1 MVSPIAPFS
10 YSNGSEPNL
19 QVGAILVAAMVQD
32 YPSSSPI
39 IFEIESKKGLSPDQ
53 IEEGKATCIT
63 IAEENVG
70 MPIIFMLTS
79 SIQDWLQEN
88 NIPGHD
94 GSMYAGTRI
103 SSLSIFFP
111 FL

>member
-1 MVSPIAPFS
+1 MVSPNYSSF
-10 YSNGSEPNL
+10 YSNRSKSDILSL
-19 QVGAILVAAMVQD
+19 QVGAILIAAMVQD

-53 IEEGKATCIT
+53 IEEGKATCTT

-94 GSMYAGTRI
+94 GSMYAGT
-103 SSLSIFFP
+103 
-111 FL
+111 